1 MEEMKKLLLLMLG
14 CAVQCDRK
22 EELIEKIKQLDIE
35 TQASIVTH
43 IQEVTHNQENVLDL
57 QWLELP
63 DIAPEDLDS
72 LSRSMA
78 FNLRRLIDERD
89 DCSELIVE
97 LTQERDYLQ
106 SQQPLSPIKTSSPES
121 PSSPSE
127 SLSQEDKQ
135 HLAVELADTKAKLR
149 RIKQELEEKTE
160 QLIDAKHEVDRS
172 EMELQ
177 KLKHENLQLTAD
189 ARSARAYR
197 DELDSLRD
205 RASRVEKLEMELT
218 RCREKLH
225 DVDFYKNRMEELRE
239 DNMVLIE
246 TKTMFEEQLKG
257 ARIRCDKLHE
267 LEKENL
273 QLKSKLHDLEIDRD
287 TDKKRIEELIEEN
300 MVLEIAQK
308 QSMNESVHLGWEL
321 EQLSKSA
328 DILDARKSFV
338 FELNESASSK
348 VLKLEKENQSLQN
361 TIQELRDVSLTMEE
375 GSYRIQELEKENRKL
390 SEKTEKL
397 HTQLEQEK
405 QSTQDL
411 ETLSEELLKE
421 KEQLK
426 ETLETIRAERER
438 QVKELEQENE
448 HLNQAIVSL
457 RQRCQISKDARVKDI
472 ERENKIL
479 HETITETSNKLNKLE
494 FEKKQV
500 QKELC
505 QAKEKAE
512 KIEELEKEVPKL
524 ERENEQ
530 LQKTIASMKII
541 CEKVGALEEENSNL
555 EVENRKLQKSL
566 GTLQN
571 GYIRLE
577 TVEKDNKQL
586 EEENLGLR
594 KTVENLKSRST
605 KLAQTELEKKDLE
618 KENEELKR
626 NVEMLKTLSKKSE
639 RLELSYQGLD
649 SENQRLQ
656 QDLENTNKKIQQFER
671 ELQEAEKERQ
681 ALQKTLE
688 EVRVSSKRAEDLER
702 QNRLLEQEMSQIEK
716 DNKKLEKEAKRLRH
730 QVEVKETVLEE
741 RGQKLSALEKENKT
755 LEKETC
761 KLRESS
767 DKTKDLEKDN
777 KELVQQ
783 ATIDKKTL
791 ATLREDLVHEKLK
804 SQQMSNELEKL
815 SLELEKLGLSKEK
828 LLQDVHSND
837 EIKYKILENK
847 IESTLK
853 KTLEIKEEKIVCLE
867 SQLEESLKQNQQLY
881 LELSMERE
889 KSEATKP
896 YREEI
901 CVQNSV
907 KNLSEK
913 MHLHHQVTEKWETKH
928 RGATMEQPNMKDRV
942 IEVERSNAAL
952 HAEKQLLKE
961 QLRKLEDQNSTLT
974 DQIMALQKQATSLH
988 DHTTAL
994 QTQKA
999 KLQVENST
1007 LSSQKTFHQKQQS
1020 VLENNLEAVQKQ
1032 KEELKATHEHLAQ
1045 DHERLVALHER
1056 QSTEYEALI
1065 SQHRSLKT
1073 SHRNLEL
1080 EHKTLEQKFGSL
1092 MNRKAEWE
1100 ELEKRLQLEQNCTQQ
1115 ERKKKTIVVE
1125 ENQRL
1130 KEDLDRVNVLN
1141 SHLKQDCE
1149 ALQTHT
1155 KELKSSLNGVQLELS
1170 HWQARYDELKE
1181 QHQNLDIS
1189 LTKSDNR
1196 YELLTRLKANLEE
1209 ENHHLLSQIQM
1220 VTQQNQTL
1228 MEQSMESKEHFHEE
1242 QKQYIDKLNSLRR
1255 QKEKL
1260 EEKIMDQYK
1269 FYDPAPKKKNH
1280 WVGAKALVKLMK
1292 PKKEGS
1298 RERLKSATEGQLQQ
1312 SEPTE
1317 QAAAS
1322 APSSPLPL
1330 QPQRES
1336 FEFSL
1341 QGSNS
1346 TEENHT
1352 GSSGKAITDLG
1363 HRPRELS
1370 RSTSSNE
1377 NVDSPDN
1384 PRHQRMD
1391 LGAVAYSTSAIH
1403 LATSNSTPTQRPHNR
1418 SRGFNS
1424 DDDLQVPP
1432 HEADFS
1438 NGGYKNQAFRTSS
1451 LDNSRNTSNSSSPLN
1466 SKGSMD
1472 RIPGKTESL
1481 SSDDLV
1487 PSRETATLPRDSYLY
1502 RSSSAVLA
1510 NSPSKQELSLSRG
1523 GLMSHDTPQK
1533 SGPNPS
1539 RSQSKI
1545 NPASPGNEMV
1555 TLEEFLQESNRLSPP
1570 IRRHSL
1576 NENEL
1581 ISLHQFLSEAE
1592 SLYPSVHTPPS
1603 LQHEEPLQSIDSVV
1617 KSQSNDVGSRQETVR
1632 ANRRTTSLYI
1642 PRENSNSNEDL
1653 LSDYFR
1659 KVTEPPVIGN
1669 QPTMFNR
1676 KENAKM
1682 PTSYVTPNMKPTLE
1696 SVDGRSSKQYVKP
1709 NPRPM
1714 EISGQPCSLRPTV
1727 AQQSRTLSGTRQT
1740 TQLQQPGAIG
1750 NRSGSL
1756 NRAYSLASADLLRAN
1771 GPDSFRQEL
1780 FPKPGMDTSVG
1791 KDVGNSS
1798 WRLSAPSGSQV
1809 SLRERPQSARTA
1821 NPSPSADRCRQVD
1834 PRRLSLAPPKEER
1847 APAFQLYSAASPC
1860 SQSPTSDQTQD
1871 NYNTPSSQQHYSAT
1885 QHAASRVKVRPVS
1898 RCGEVAMVTPVR
1910 PTVNHPEEEGAKGH
1924 SSAETPISKI
1934 QSRSP
1939 ETTAV
1944 GASEDLSRTS
1954 SSAPKSTPV
1963 SPESSGDQQTVW
1975 YEYGCV

>member
-1 MEEMKKLLLLMLG
+1 GKSMEEMKKLLLLMLG

-328 DILDARKSFV
+328 DILDETRKSFV

-1352 GSSGKAITDLG
+1352 GSSGKAPPQIM
-1363 HRPRELS
+1363 PRELS

-1570 IRRHSL
+1570 I
-1576 NENEL
+1576 
-1581 ISLHQFLSEAE
+1581 
-1592 SLYPSVHTPPS
+1592 
-1603 LQHEEPLQSIDSVV
+1603 
-1617 KSQSNDVGSRQETVR
+1617 
-1632 ANRRTTSLYI
+1632 
-1642 PRENSNSNEDL
+1642 ENSNSNEDL